1 MRSKKLIVFCI
12 VVASLAMASMAIME
26 DDENE
31 CAEQMATLAA
41 CIPFVS
47 GTAKKPTPEC
57 CENTKKVKANKPK
70 CLCVL
75 IKEST
80 DPSMGLPVNTTLALQ
95 MPSACNIDGKISDC
109 PSILKLPPNSPDA
122 KIFKEADSNY
132 TTSPTTDGHDHHST
146 PTSASTSSSSSVS
159 TSPSSSSSGS
169 DSKPSDSKA
178 TPSSGA
184 TLMKLTETTYLLMM
198 MVSMA
203 LMFN

>member
-1 MRSKKLIVFCI
+1 MRSKKPIVFCI
-12 VVASLAMASMAIME
+12 VVASLAMASMATME

-75 IKEST
+75 IKKST
-80 DPSMGLPVNTTLALQ
+80 DPSMSLPVNTTLALQ

-109 PSILKLPPNSPDA
+109 LSILKLPPSSPDA
-122 KIFKEADSNY
+122 KIFKEADSNS
-132 TTSPTTDGHDHHST
+132 TTSPTTDGHDHQST